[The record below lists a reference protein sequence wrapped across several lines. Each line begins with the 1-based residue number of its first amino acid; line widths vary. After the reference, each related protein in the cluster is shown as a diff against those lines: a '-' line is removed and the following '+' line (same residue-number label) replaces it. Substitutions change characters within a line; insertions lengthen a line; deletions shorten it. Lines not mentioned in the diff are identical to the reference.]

1 VCFLLFCMK
10 INNPRTI
17 HMTRGNHESRAMTN
31 IHNFKVECVKKY
43 SDKIYDKIMYC
54 FDCLPLAAILSCKMI
69 GNFFCV
75 HGGLSPQIKSLD
87 EIRELNRFL
96 EVPSEGPICD
106 LLWSDPVLEDDE
118 MTARDIIEFREI
130 DYVDNVERG
139 IGYFF
144 GYKAI
149 TQFLLKNNLVSVVR
163 AHEVQQEGCS
173 EHLFTRSDLSIP
185 MAFTVFSA
193 PNYCDYYANKA
204 AYVKF
209 MSNKYE
215 IYQIE
220 SVPHPYWLPDFQ
232 NVFSFSID
240 YVLESVRTMV
250 KGLAQVVVQ
259 GGDEGE
265 NWPEEV
271 KSSYVKKLTSLQS
284 KMKVS
289 NIVTDEGFAN
299 LTPTEKFKLARMK
312 DLKLEKCSP
321 TRSKSIRKRE
331 LKRHVSSFF

>member
-1 VCFLLFCMK
+1 V
-10 INNPRTI
+10 
-17 HMTRGNHESRAMTN
+17 
-31 IHNFKVECVKKY
+31 
-43 SDKIYDKIMYC
+43 
-54 FDCLPLAAILSCKMI
+54 
-69 GNFFCV
+69 
-75 HGGLSPQIKSLD
+75 
-87 EIRELNRFL
+87 
-96 EVPSEGPICD
+96 
-106 LLWSDPVLEDDE
+106 
-118 MTARDIIEFREI
+118 EFREI

-149 TQFLLKNNLVSVVR
+149 TQFLLKNELVSVVR

-173 EHLFTRSDLSIP
+173 EHMFTRADLAVP

-209 MSNKYE
+209 MHNKYE

-250 KGLAQVVVQ
+250 KGMAQAVVQ
-259 GGDEGE
+259 GSEDDEE
-265 NWPEEV
+265 WPEEV
-271 KSSYVKKLTSLQS
+271 KSAYVKKLTTLQS
-284 KMKVS
+284 KIKVS
-289 NIVTDEGFAN
+289 NIATEEGYEN
-299 LTPTEKFKLARMK
+299 LTPAEKFKLARIK

-321 TRSKSIRKRE
+321 TRSRSLKSRQ
-331 LKRHVSSFF
+331 LKRHNSSYF

>member
-1 VCFLLFCMK
+1 
-10 INNPRTI
+10 
-17 HMTRGNHESRAMTN
+17 
-31 IHNFKVECVKKY
+31 VECVKKY
-43 SDKIYDKIMYC
+43 SDNIYNKIMDC
-54 FDCLPLAAILSCKMI
+54 FDCLPLAAILKCKMI
-69 GNFFCV
+69 GKFFCV
-75 HGGLSPQIKSLD
+75 HGGLSPHIQSLD
-87 EIRELNRFL
+87 DIRKLNRFV

-118 MTARDIIEFREI
+118 MTDRDISEFREI

-149 TQFLLKNNLVSVVR
+149 TQFLLKNDLVSVVR
-163 AHEVQQEGCS
+163 AHEVQQDGCS
-173 EHLFTRSDLSIP
+173 EHMFTRADLAIP
-185 MAFTVFSA
+185 LAFTVFSA

-209 MSNKYE
+209 MNNKYE

-250 KGLAQVVVQ
+250 KGLAEVVVQ
-259 GGDEGE
+259 GNEEEGE
-265 NWPEEV
+265 DWPEEA
-271 KSSYVKKLTSLQS
+271 KSNYMQKLTSLQS

-289 NIVTDEGFAN
+289 NIPAEEPGFEN
-299 LTPTEKFKLARMK
+299 LTPAEKFRIARMK

-321 TRSKSIRKRE
+321 TRSRS
-331 LKRHVSSFF
+331 LKRRQLKKTHSSFF

>member
-1 VCFLLFCMK
+1 M
-10 INNPRTI
+10 
-17 HMTRGNHESRAMTN
+17 
-31 IHNFKVECVKKY
+31 
-43 SDKIYDKIMYC
+43 DC